1 MKKSWNM
8 TFVSYNLFP
17 EPVLIMVKF
26 KKKYQN
32 RSISQIHLYLL
43 QLKKLLDQMMIAVQ
57 HEYLKTLQFNAKMM
71 TVLQCFSV
79 AVLQFC
85 TSARHSKSQKNNF
98 SSRDSESCEQA
109 GNAENDLYQMYRS
122 YAKNILT
129 SIFWFAS
136 NMKQQAAA
144 FGQNE
149 REVLCCVRDMKEGGY
164 LGVSYGALLG
174 ISVSRSGSHETI

>member
-8 TFVSYNLFP
+8 TFVSYDLFP
-17 EPVLIMVKF
+17 EPVHIMVKF
-26 KKKYQN
+26 KKKYHDRFPKFILIFCSSKN
-32 RSISQIHLYLL
+32 SWT
-43 QLKKLLDQMMIAVQ
+43 KWW
-57 HEYLKTLQFNAKMM
+57 
-71 TVLQCFSV
+71 LQCNMSIWKLCNSMQRWWQCCSF

-98 SSRDSESCEQA
+98 SSRVSESCEQA

-122 YAKNILT
+122 YAKHILT

>member
-1 MKKSWNM
+1 
-8 TFVSYNLFP
+8 
-17 EPVLIMVKF
+17 
-26 KKKYQN
+26 
-32 RSISQIHLYLL
+32 
-43 QLKKLLDQMMIAVQ
+43 MIAVQ
-57 HEYLKTLQFNAKMM
+57 HEHLKTLQFNAMVM
-71 TVLQCFSV
+71 TVLQICSF

-122 YAKNILT
+122 YAKHILT